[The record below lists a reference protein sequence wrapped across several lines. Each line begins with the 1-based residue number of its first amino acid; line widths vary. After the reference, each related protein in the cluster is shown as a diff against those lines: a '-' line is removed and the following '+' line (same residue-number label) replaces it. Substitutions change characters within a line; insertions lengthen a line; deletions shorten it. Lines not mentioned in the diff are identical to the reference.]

1 MTRKADYL
9 PRVHK
14 IFAPAD
20 NVQNIYS
27 NTWKLLNK

>member
-1 MTRKADYL
+1 MTRKADYP

-14 IFAPAD
+14 IFAPGD